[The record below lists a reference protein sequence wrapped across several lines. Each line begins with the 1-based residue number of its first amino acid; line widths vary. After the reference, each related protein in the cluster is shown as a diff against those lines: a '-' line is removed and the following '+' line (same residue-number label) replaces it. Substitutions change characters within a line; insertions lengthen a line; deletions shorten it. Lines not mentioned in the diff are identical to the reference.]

1 MFTKLFVPAL
11 AEIIIETA
19 DIAGPMTVAALAAIR
34 IHAVLIDID
43 ISLIFPIGAL
53 EADLGK

>member
-19 DIAGPMTVAALAAIR
+19 DIAGPMTVAALVDIR
-34 IHAVLIDID
+34 IHAVLIDTD
-43 ISLIFPIGAL
+43 LSLILRIGAL